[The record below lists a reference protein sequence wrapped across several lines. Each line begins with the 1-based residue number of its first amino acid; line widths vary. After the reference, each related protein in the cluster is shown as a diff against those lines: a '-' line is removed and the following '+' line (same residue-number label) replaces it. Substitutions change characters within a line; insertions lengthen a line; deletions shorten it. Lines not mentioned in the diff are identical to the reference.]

1 MSAPTLTLHGANRCL
16 ERGVSLEALEGAK
29 IATPLLNHKSLKF
42 KYKRTWIIAR
52 MAGGSPRIISAWK
65 EVR

>member
-1 MSAPTLTLHGANRCL
+1 
-16 ERGVSLEALEGAK
+16 VSLEALEGAK